1 MQRVRASIRRKLIF
15 ATLIPLCV
23 AILLCWLI
31 GSLLITDRIFRQ
43 AQQKVIGDLNLAR
56 KVYQDEINHLA
67 SIVRVA
73 GLTPS
78 MGDHLE
84 SGRLPLPEKA
94 LQRLL
99 QAEQL
104 SFLNVIDNHGVV
116 QYRAAN
122 PAVRGDRLDG
132 DPLVACALKGELAS
146 GAQIYSPERLVSENR
161 SLAQAAQTALRTTPR
176 ARTVSNGS
184 ERRGLMLVAV
194 APLLTP
200 DGRVA
205 GALQAGFMLNGD
217 SRVVDTI
224 TRIVFDKEG
233 GGAATIF
240 LGDVRVATNVHN
252 TAGGRAIGTLMSQ
265 EVARVVLSQGKP
277 WNERAFV
284 LSNWF
289 ISAYEPIRDP
299 SGSVVGALYVGM
311 LEQPLLDL
319 RKNLNLIFA
328 GVLLFVSLIGITLST
343 WIGSR
348 LAHPVRALADAARRM
363 ASGELVGPILVK
375 SDDEIGLL
383 ADEFN
388 TMTREVSTLNQ
399 TLERKVVERTRQLE
413 EKSQQ
418 LLDAQK
424 ELAKSERL
432 AGLGLLA
439 AGVAHEINNPLAVI
453 RGNAELLQA
462 AIPIAAEDR
471 EEVDAIVEE
480 TIRIGRIVNNLR
492 AFSRSGMQHV
502 SSFSLGGLLD
512 GILDQIGHQIP
523 LERYRVVRSY
533 WGRDVT
539 MEGDE
544 DQLRQVFTNL
554 VVNGLQAMPEGGEL
568 TVDAAPEG
576 TEGWV
581 CVTVR
586 DQGVGI
592 REEEMGRLFTPFF
605 STKPQGTGL
614 GLAVSYGIVSDHG
627 GEISVSSSAGQGTV
641 FKVLLPINQ
650 ETAVEPRN
658 TQMNADKTK
667 HVLQKND

>member
-1 MQRVRASIRRKLIF
+1 MQRVRTSIRRKLIF
-15 ATLIPLCV
+15 ATLTPLSV

-43 AQQKVIGDLNLAR
+43 AQQKVIGDLYLAR
-56 KVYQDEINHLA
+56 KVYLDEINHLA
-67 SIVRVA
+67 SIVRMA
-73 GLTPS
+73 GLTPA
-78 MGDHLE
+78 MGDHLA
-84 SGRLPLPEKA
+84 SDTMPLPEKA

-99 QAEQL
+99 QGEQL

-116 QYRAAN
+116 HYRAAN
-122 PAVRGDRLDG
+122 PMRHGDWLGG
-132 DPLVACALKGELAS
+132 DPLVARALKGELKV
-146 GAQIYSPERLVSENR
+146 GTQIYTPEQLVAENPA
-161 SLAQAAQTALRTTPR
+161 LAETARVAIKATPR
-176 ARTVSNGS
+176 GRADAQGR
-184 ERRGLMLVAV
+184 EQRGLMLVAT
-194 APLLTP
+194 APLLTSG
-200 DGRVA
+200 GRVA

-240 LGDVRVATNVHN
+240 LGDVRVATNVRDK
-252 TAGGRAIGTLMSQ
+252 AGDRATGTLMSQ
-265 EVARVVLSQGKP
+265 EVARVVLSQGQP
-277 WNERAFV
+277 WSDRAFV
-284 LSNWF
+284 LSDWF

-328 GVLLFVSLIGITLST
+328 GVLLFVSVIGITLST

-348 LAHPVRALADAARRM
+348 LAQPVRALADAARRM

-399 TLERKVVERTRQLE
+399 TLEQKVVERTEQLE

-453 RGNAELLQA
+453 RGNAELLQTS
-462 AIPIAAEDR
+462 IPNDSEDR

-480 TIRIGRIVNNLR
+480 TIRISRIVNNLR
-492 AFSRSGMQHV
+492 AFSRNGMQRV
-502 SSFSLGGLLD
+502 SRFSLGGLLD

-554 VVNGLQAMPEGGEL
+554 IVNGLQAMPEGGEL
-568 TVDAAPEG
+568 TVNAAPEG

-586 DQGVGI
+586 DQGGGI
-592 REEEMGRLFTPFF
+592 REEDMGRLFTPFF
-605 STKPQGTGL
+605 STKLQGTGL

-627 GEISVSSSAGQGTV
+627 GEIKVSSSAGQGAV

-650 ETAVEPRN
+650 SMRASGDDRS
-658 TQMNADKTK
+658 TQRT
-667 HVLQKND
+667 